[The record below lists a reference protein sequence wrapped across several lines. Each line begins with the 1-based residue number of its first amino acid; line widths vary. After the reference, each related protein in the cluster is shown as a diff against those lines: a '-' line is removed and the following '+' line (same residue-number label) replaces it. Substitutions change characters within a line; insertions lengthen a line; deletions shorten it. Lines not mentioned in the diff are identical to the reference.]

1 MVSSKHDLLF
11 FNQYEVEHKV
21 DNILSQNNLYITL
34 NLNAWQFFVYPLN
47 LYGIGISFKS

>member
-34 NLNAWQFFVYPLN
+34 QFECLAVLC
-47 LYGIGISFKS
+47 ISTQSLWHWNIF